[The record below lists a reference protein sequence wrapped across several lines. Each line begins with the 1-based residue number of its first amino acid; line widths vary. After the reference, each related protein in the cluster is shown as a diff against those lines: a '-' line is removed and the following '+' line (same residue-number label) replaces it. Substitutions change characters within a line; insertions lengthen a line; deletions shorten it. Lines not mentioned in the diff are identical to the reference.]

1 LKRGQI
7 KMANVSRVE
16 LNNFES
22 LLAELV
28 AISSVSATD
37 PAWDQSNEGVIRCLE
52 SWFNRLGFKCD
63 VREVDATNKKYNLVA
78 TLGEGSNGLV
88 LAGHTDTVPF
98 DQALWSTDPFKLH
111 YEQNRYFGLGT
122 CDMKGFF
129 PIIIE
134 ALRALEG
141 AELKQPIIVIA
152 TADEESSMAGARALA
167 EQNDV
172 PARAA
177 IIGEPTSIRPIRMHK
192 GILMEAVEFRGCSG
206 HSSNPKLGNSAVEAV
221 HGFLGELF
229 AFRSRLQARYQNANF
244 EVSGPTLNVG
254 AVHGGDSPNR
264 ICGHCQMNFDL
275 RPLPGM
281 SVSSLHAEIQALVAQ
296 TGYKHAIEVNHRQL
310 VDPVPAFETP
320 RDAELVKIC
329 ERLTGVD
336 SEAVAFATEAPF
348 LSKMGMQTLVL
359 GAGSIDQAHQPNE
372 YLASE
377 QVVRMA
383 QVLQSLIKQYC
394 IDPAG

>member
-1 LKRGQI
+1 MTKIQQ
-7 KMANVSRVE
+7 VQ
-16 LNNFES
+16 LNDFEH
-22 LLAELV
+22 LLADLV
-28 AISSVSATD
+28 SVGSVSATD
-37 PAWDQSNEGVIRCLE
+37 PAWDQSNETVIRRLE
-52 SWFNRLGFKCD
+52 TWFTGLGFKCD
-63 VREVDATNKKYNLVA
+63 VREVDGETKKYNLIA
-78 TLGEGSNGLV
+78 TLGSGPNGLV
-88 LAGHTDTVPF
+88 LAGHTDTVPY
-98 DQALWSTDPFKLH
+98 DQARWDTDPFKLH
-111 YEQNRYFGLGT
+111 FEQGRYFGLGT

-129 PIIIE
+129 PIIVE
-134 ALRALEG
+134 ALRGLEG
-141 AELKQPIIVIA
+141 AELTQPIIVIA

-167 EQNDV
+167 EQNDI

-192 GILMEAVEFRGCSG
+192 GILMEAVEFRGCAG

-229 AFRSRLQARYQNANF
+229 AFRSRLQTRYQNANF
-244 EVSGPTLNVG
+244 AVSGPTLNVG

-281 SVSSLHAEIQALVAQ
+281 SVASLHAEIQALVSQ
-296 TGYKHAIEVNHRQL
+296 TSYKHSIEVVHRHL
-310 VDPVPAFETP
+310 VEPVPAFETP
-320 RDAELVKIC
+320 RDAQLVEVC

-336 SEAVAFATEAPF
+336 AEAVAFATEAPF
-348 LSKMGMQTLVL
+348 LSAMGMETLVL

-372 YLASE
+372 YLASD

-383 QVLQSLIKQYC
+383 QVLQSLIRQYC
-394 IDPAG
+394 IDPASNARDF